1 MKENFFS
8 KKMIQKSDLELQEIV
23 KDKDSYIDEARL
35 AAIWELEK
43 RNVKVESTDT
53 IITDSSEDLEIATG
67 ATSEN
72 EPIAD
77 AIDNNEAKEPQ
88 MKSNEPVYL
97 YSKKAIYG
105 FSIFFSTIF
114 GAVIMM
120 YNLKIVNQSKA
131 RINVLIFAV
140 LYMVLSVMLIEAL
153 QGSTITALI
162 LNTTGAFIINEYYWN
177 KYIGKSFVYEP
188 KGLIQAI
195 SIAVL
200 VVVVIFVLLILTM
213 PEGLPTA

>member
-67 ATSEN
+67 VTSEN

-88 MKSNEPVYL
+88 MRSKKPVFL

-120 YNLKIVNQSKA
+120 YNLKVVNQSKA